1 MAQAVIENFEFH
13 RGRTYTRDFIVTDFN
28 DPIDEILF
36 TACENT
42 ANKHYCL
49 RKSLNKGIALV
60 DEGVDEEGFSYKVY
74 NLLIEATDTDH
85 MKAGTDYGYD
95 IVLYSGTQ
103 KHQLIEGTLSLAA
116 TRTKTCNECVGE

>member
-1 MAQAVIENFEFH
+1 MAQVVKENLEFH

-36 TACENT
+36 TACEDT

-49 RKSLNKGIALV
+49 RKSLNKGISLV
-60 DEGVDEEGFSYKVY
+60 DEGTDENGLFYKVY

-85 MKAGTDYGYD
+85 MKAETEYGYD

-103 KHQLIEGTLSLAA
+103 KHQLIEGSIKLAA
-116 TRTKTCNECVGE
+116 TQTKTCNEC